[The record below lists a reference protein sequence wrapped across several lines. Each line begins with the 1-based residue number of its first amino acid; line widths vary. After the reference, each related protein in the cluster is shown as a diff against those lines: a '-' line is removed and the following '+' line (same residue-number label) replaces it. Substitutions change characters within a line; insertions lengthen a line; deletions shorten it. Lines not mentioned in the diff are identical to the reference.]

1 MINNFQAK
9 NAEYQGIQ
17 WFVSS
22 RSHKK
27 NLRQVIAIDLDVS
40 KKKKSKNYRTS
51 FNGICASFLTSKE
64 NDTLKL
70 IHI

>member
-22 RSHKK
+22 RSHKE
-27 NLRQVIAIDLDVS
+27 NMRQVITFFKMEINS
-40 KKKKSKNYRTS
+40 KKK
-51 FNGICASFLTSKE
+51 IL
-64 NDTLKL
+64 
-70 IHI
+70 

>member
-1 MINNFQAK
+1 MITNFQAQ

-40 KKKKSKNYRTS
+40 KKK
-51 FNGICASFLTSKE
+51 I
-64 NDTLKL
+64 
-70 IHI
+70 